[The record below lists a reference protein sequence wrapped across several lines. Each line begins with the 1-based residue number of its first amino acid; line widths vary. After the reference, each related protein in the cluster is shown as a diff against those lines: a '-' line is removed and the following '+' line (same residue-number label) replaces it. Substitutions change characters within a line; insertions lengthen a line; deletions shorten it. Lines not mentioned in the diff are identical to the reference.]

1 MRVRVRDGRQVVT
14 EAGHHYGGEV
24 LDVADATAAQWVR
37 QGWADPLDGP
47 LPQREGTSAPVG
59 RANVQRR
66 IAEELATDPTRSDR
80 AIAAVVGCDHKTVAK
95 ARNRSDLAEAAPPAA
110 S

>member
-24 LDVADATAAQWVR
+24 LDVDGATATDWVR
-37 QGWADPLDGP
+37 QGWADPVDGAI
-47 LPQREGTSAPVG
+47 LEREGPSAPVG

-80 AIAAVVGCDHKTVAK
+80 AIAAAVGCDHKTVAK
-95 ARNRSDLAEAAPPAA
+95 ARKTAPASGAAAAA